1 MTQPVP
7 DWRAAW
13 LVREAHFPLEIV
25 FTRPRRTAAISLTG
39 SACALDCAHCGRR
52 YLHGMSP
59 IEQADVEGATSCLIS
74 GGCDA
79 RGRVPVLPHLE
90 AVRALRPGRRLNWHV
105 GLISEE
111 EMRAIAPLV
120 DVISFDFVGD
130 DETIREVYHLDCTVA
145 DYARTYAM
153 LRRHVPVVPHITIG
167 LRGGQL
173 SGERRAIALLKELG
187 AETIVFLVLIP
198 TRGTAFAERTPP
210 PPDQVGELFAEA
222 RQELPD
228 APIYLGCMRPG
239 GAYRDEVDRLA
250 IRAGLNRIVNPAPGA
265 VALAAELGL
274 RVVWKDECCVF

>member
-1 MTQPVP
+1 MTQPAA

-13 LVREAHFPLEIV
+13 LVREAHFPLEIA

-39 SACALDCAHCGRR
+39 NACALDCAHCGRR
-52 YLHGMSP
+52 YLRGMMP
-59 IEQADVEGATSCLIS
+59 IGQADVAGATSCLIS

-79 RGRVPVLPHLE
+79 QGRVPVLPHLE
-90 AVRALRPGRRLNWHV
+90 QVRALRPGRRMNWHV

-111 EMRAIAPLV
+111 EMRTIAPLV

-130 DETIREVYHLDCTVA
+130 DETIREVYHLDYGVA

-153 LRRHVPVVPHITIG
+153 LRRYVPVVPHVTIG

-187 AETIVFLVLIP
+187 VGPIVFLVLIP
-198 TRGTAFAERTPP
+198 TRGTAYADRTPP
-210 PPDQVGELFAEA
+210 TPGQVGEILSYA

-228 APIYLGCMRPG
+228 SPMYLGCMRPG
-239 GAYRDEVDRLA
+239 GSYRDEVDCVA
-250 IRAGLNRIVNPAPGA
+250 VRAGANKIVNPSPRA

-274 RVVWKDECCVF
+274 RIVWEDECCVF

>member
-1 MTQPVP
+1 MTQPAS

-13 LVREAHFPLEIV
+13 LVREAHFPLEIA

-39 SACALDCAHCGRR
+39 NACALDCAHCGRR
-52 YLHGMSP
+52 YLHGMMP
-59 IEQADVEGATSCLIS
+59 IERADVTTATSCLIS

-79 RGRVPVLPHLE
+79 RGRVPVLGHLE

-130 DETIREVYHLDCTVA
+130 DETIREVYGLDCTVA

-153 LRRHVPVVPHITIG
+153 LRRYVPVVPHVTIG
-167 LRGGQL
+167 LRGGRI
-173 SGERRAIALLKELG
+173 SGERRAIALLQEMG
-187 AETIVFLVLIP
+187 VGTIVFLVFIP
-198 TRGTAFAERTPP
+198 TRGTAFADRTPP
-210 PPDQVGELFAEA
+210 TPQQVGEILSDA
-222 RQELPD
+222 RRELPD

-239 GAYRDEVDRLA
+239 GAYRDEVDRIALHV
-250 IRAGLNRIVNPAPGA
+250 GVNKIVNPAPGA
-265 VALAAELGL
+265 VSLAAELGL
-274 RVVWKDECCVF
+274 RIVWEDECCVF